1 MTKRFKDNPRL
12 SNSDKKIKVID
23 TKSGEATFV
32 TKEEILGSLDR
43 YKPISGPKNF
53 EAQFSKQKENKTKGS
68 PFINEVQ
75 KIMEEREPN
84 GRRSNTD
91 IRLAEKKLKMSKG
104 GRIGLKMG
112 SKCKLAKR
120 GKGRA
125 YGKNS

>member
-1 MTKRFKDNPRL
+1 MTKRLKDTPGLSDYVKKNDSFKRDKL
-12 SNSDKKIKVID
+12 IKVFDKKTNKHMF
-23 TKSGEATFV
+23 KKQS
-32 TKEEILGSLDR
+32 EIVNNIER
-43 YKPISGPKNF
+43 FKPIN
-53 EAQFSKQKENKTKGS
+53 KGS

-104 GRIGLKMG
+104 GRIGLRAG
-112 SKCKLAKR
+112 STGCKLAMK